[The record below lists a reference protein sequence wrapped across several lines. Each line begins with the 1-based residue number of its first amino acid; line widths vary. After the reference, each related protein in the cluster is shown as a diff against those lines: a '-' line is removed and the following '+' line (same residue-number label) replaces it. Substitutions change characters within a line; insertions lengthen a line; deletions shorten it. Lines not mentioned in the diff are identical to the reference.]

1 MGGRGGRRV
10 SARSPL
16 GGATLWVARGKGA
29 RSRRSRGSGA
39 APALAQRQ
47 PSPLGGTGVTV
58 WGSADAEHFS
68 FSRFYP
74 RAAAAT
80 RALAR
85 GYPSGT
91 PLTRLWALR
100 AGWASREARC
110 CAQGHRGASSR
121 GRMHRGASLHSG
133 YEVVRVGC
141 RGGAQGDQSGMVRL
155 KKSISG
161 STCSRL
167 MMALSSSTLAG
178 YSAARSWSSWMS
190 VARL

>member
-1 MGGRGGRRV
+1 MPRRGGSPRTLPRL
-10 SARSPL
+10 SPL
-16 GGATLWVARGKGA
+16 PCVRPLLHILFRAIIHGLRRQGVAGR
-29 RSRRSRGSGA
+29 
-39 APALAQRQ
+39 
-47 PSPLGGTGVTV
+47 
-58 WGSADAEHFS
+58 GSADAEQS
-68 FSRFYP
+68 LFSRFYP